1 MTHLDLKSR
10 DAHMAAANHLL
21 TDGGNLGAGSGVW
34 EQDLFIYCSEYYDEH
49 VRRFTFENT
58 QIELK

>member
-1 MTHLDLKSR
+1 
-10 DAHMAAANHLL
+10 MAAANHLL

-34 EQDLFIYCSEYYDEH
+34 EQDLFIPCSEYYDEH
-49 VRRFTFENT
+49 VRRFTFENM